1 MAIVELAP
9 ATTPNDER
17 GAPRRVCVV
26 PVAGA
31 RPGRSGS
38 TVGGAAGTA
47 ANCPPSADAPGAA
60 ADDRFVIAERAALA
74 TPATGSPSDPPSPR
88 NVLCKFTLG
97 GFAGLRRG
105 DSTSIRPDTACTP
118 SPGARDMPDGM
129 AVEPAGGVVR
139 GAG

>member
-88 NVLCKFTLG
+88 NV
-97 GFAGLRRG
+97 R
-105 DSTSIRPDTACTP
+105 
-118 SPGARDMPDGM
+118 
-129 AVEPAGGVVR
+129 
-139 GAG
+139 